1 MALIIEG
8 GLDLPIPR
16 MIPVRQKFSEAQIAD
31 IRGEI
36 AGLFRHDGKMKRIR
50 AQSRIAVAVGSRGI
64 HAIDRIT
71 LAVVEELKRLGA
83 SPFIIPS
90 MGSHGGATAEG
101 QRKVLAGFGIT
112 EETMGVPVV
121 SSMET
126 VQVGELDD
134 GTPVFL
140 DKEALGSDG
149 IVVINR
155 IKPHTAFVGDYE
167 SGLLKMVAIGLGK
180 HRGATVFHSCGMDRF
195 GELLPQLGR
204 VVLAKAPILFGLAV
218 IENAY
223 DRPARFEI
231 VWNEDMIGREKSLLA
246 EARALMPR
254 VIPGNLDVIIVHEIG
269 KEISGAG
276 LDPNITGRS
285 GSLYFKREN
294 SLKVQRIVVL
304 NLSKATKGNATGIG
318 LADVTTDRA
327 VKAMNPETTWIN
339 CITSGVM
346 ASAKLPI
353 HMPTDREAIVLA
365 LKTCARVNHP
375 QSRIVWIRNTLAL
388 ERIWVS
394 EPLLAEMKRH
404 PADRDRRRPGA
415 YALRR
420 AGQSSFLA
428 GGRTPNHNKKIPL
441 HSLFEKERTRGGFP
455 FFVLSLVL
463 SLAACGSFLIP

>member
-8 GLDLPIPR
+8 GLDLPLPR
-16 MIPVRQKFSEAQIAD
+16 MIPVRQKFSDRHITD

-36 AGLFRHDGKMKRIR
+36 AGLFRRDGKMNRIR
-50 AQSRIAVAVGSRGI
+50 AQGRIAVAVGSRGI

-83 SPFIIPS
+83 SPFIVPS

-101 QRKVLAGFGIT
+101 QRKVLADFGIT
-112 EETMGVPVV
+112 EKTMGVPVV

-140 DKEALGSDG
+140 DKEVLCSDG

-195 GELLPQLGR
+195 GELLPKLGR
-204 VVLAKAPILFGLAV
+204 VVLAKAPVLFGLAI

-231 VWNEDMIGREKSLLA
+231 VWNEDMIGREKELLA

-254 VIPGNLDVIIVHEIG
+254 VIPGNLDVLIVHEIG

-285 GSLYFKREN
+285 GSPYFRREN
-294 SLKVQRIVVL
+294 SLQVQRIVVL
-304 NLSKATKGNATGIG
+304 NLSAATKGNATGVG
-318 LADVTTDRA
+318 LADVTTGKV

-353 HMPTDREAIVLA
+353 HMPTDREAILLA
-365 LKTCARVNHP
+365 LKTCARVKHP
-375 QSRIVWIRNTLAL
+375 QSRIVWIKNTLAL
-388 ERIWVS
+388 ERIGVS
-394 EPLLAEMKRH
+394 EPLLPEIEGNPQMEIAGEPAPMSFDAE
-404 PADRDRRRPGA
+404 GNLL
-415 YALRR
+415 Y
-420 AGQSSFLA
+420 
-428 GGRTPNHNKKIPL
+428 
-441 HSLFEKERTRGGFP
+441 
-455 FFVLSLVL
+455 
-463 SLAACGSFLIP
+463 